1 MFMISVGLCFD
12 VAWDFG
18 NALFGL
24 DLFFFIFDI
33 FVKMHSAYYK
43 NGKLNLKRKKI
54 LKHYMKKDFIFDL
67 LGVIGSLF
75 LKIIFMIDRFACFS
89 FSATEP
95 LSTFVVIFVL
105 FADEKFFFKI
115 KSSSALLSF

>member
-1 MFMISVGLCFD
+1 MISVGFCFT

-18 NALFGL
+18 NEIFGL

-33 FVKMHSAYYK
+33 IIKMHSAYYK

-67 LGVIGSLF
+67 LGIIG
-75 LKIIFMIDRFACFS
+75 
-89 FSATEP
+89 
-95 LSTFVVIFVL
+95 
-105 FADEKFFFKI
+105 
-115 KSSSALLSF
+115 